1 MSERPMQVGKRAV
14 QLRDVEEGRG
24 SAMMTM
30 VATPEELKADPELE
44 GRAKPH

>member
-1 MSERPMQVGKRAV
+1 MSEPPMQVGKRAV

-30 VATPEELKADPELE
+30 TGCNA
-44 GRAKPH
+44 GRTKSGPGLGRES